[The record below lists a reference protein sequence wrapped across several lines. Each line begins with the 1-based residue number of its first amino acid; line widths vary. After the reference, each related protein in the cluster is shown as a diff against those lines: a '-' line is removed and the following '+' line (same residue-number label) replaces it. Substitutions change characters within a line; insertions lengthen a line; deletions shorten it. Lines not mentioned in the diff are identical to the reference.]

1 MLEKGHIRVYT
12 GDGKGKTTAA
22 LGLACMAIA
31 RDRRVFMVQFLK
43 RPNTSGEHFAAEAV
57 SSLFTIRPMGRGGF
71 IGQRQLEP
79 EDLSAGQQALEEAR
93 EAMLGGDYA
102 MIILDE
108 ANVAVHKGVI
118 DLKQLLDFMA
128 AKPENVVLVITGRSA
143 HPDVIDLAD
152 VVVEM
157 KKIKHYFD
165 EGVKPIKGI
174 DY

>member
-1 MLEKGHIRVYT
+1 MLEEGQIHVYT

-22 LGLACMAIA
+22 LGLACMAIS
-31 RDRRVFMVQFLK
+31 RDLRVFMVQFLK
-43 RPNTSGEHFAAEAV
+43 RPNTSGEHFAAEAL
-57 SSLFTIRPMGRGGF
+57 SPLFTIKPMGRGGF
-71 IGQRQLEP
+71 IGRRQFEP
-79 EDLSAGQQALEEAR
+79 EDRAVGQRALEEAR
-93 EAMLGGDYA
+93 EAMLGGEYA

-108 ANVAVHKGVI
+108 ANVAVHFGVI
-118 DLKQLLDFMA
+118 DLKQLLDFVS
-128 AKPENVVLVITGRSA
+128 AKPENVVLVITGRNA

-165 EGVKPIKGI
+165 NGVKPMKGI

>member
-1 MLEKGHIRVYT
+1 MLENGQIRVYT

-22 LGLACMAIA
+22 LGLACMAIS
-31 RDRRVFMVQFLK
+31 RNLRVFMVQFLK
-43 RPNTSGEHFAAEAV
+43 RPNTSGEYFAAEAI
-57 SSLFTIRPMGRGGF
+57 SPLFTIKPMGRGGF
-71 IGQRQLEP
+71 IGRRQLEP
-79 EDLSAGQQALEEAR
+79 EDRDAGQRGLEKAR

-108 ANVAVHKGVI
+108 SNVAVHYGVI

-128 AKPENVVLVITGRSA
+128 AKPENVVLVITGRNA

-165 EGVKPIKGI
+165 DGVKPIKGI